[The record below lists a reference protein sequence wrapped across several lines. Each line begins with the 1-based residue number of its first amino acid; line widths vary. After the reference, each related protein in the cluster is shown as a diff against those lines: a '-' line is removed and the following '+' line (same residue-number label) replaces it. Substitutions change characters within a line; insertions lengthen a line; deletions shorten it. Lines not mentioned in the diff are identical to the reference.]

1 MSIVLADVMTNPYT
15 QWVVL
20 GIGMFG
26 LGLVFYRNR
35 CKRKK
40 DPLYEAPPRFAL
52 AQERNVERQMQNLLV
67 EMAEMARQISAQLD
81 ARGQKLELL
90 IKEADEKMAELR
102 TLTEA
107 TVEPPRVKTMRL
119 VEDDPEPMLRR
130 MTIPPSQPDPRYEQV
145 YALADQ
151 GASAPEIAK
160 RLNRPS
166 GEVELILKLRGG

>member
-1 MSIVLADVMTNPYT
+1 
-15 QWVVL
+15 
-20 GIGMFG
+20 
-26 LGLVFYRNR
+26 
-35 CKRKK
+35 
-40 DPLYEAPPRFAL
+40 
-52 AQERNVERQMQNLLV
+52 
-67 EMAEMARQISAQLD
+67 MAEMARQISAQLD
-81 ARGQKLELL
+81 TRTQKLEML

-102 TLTEA
+102 ALMEKN
-107 TVEPPRVKTMRL
+107 VEPPRMKTMRL
-119 VEDDPEPMLRR
+119 VDDDTELLPRR